1 MMNGAFVGE
10 PLPSSNTYEGTGIS
24 QLSLNKVTKYLKE
37 NSATTGLVMLQDG
50 KVIYEYGD
58 TQQVSYLASVR
69 KSILAMLYGKY
80 VEDGTID
87 LDKTIGELGIDEDDG
102 LLPQEKEATVRDII
116 TARSGVFH
124 IPANGGYDKKNALKR
139 GSVKHGEYFLYN
151 NWDFNVAGY
160 ILEQATGRSVYEE
173 LEKQLAIPLGLQ
185 DWNIENQSRKVDTSK
200 SRYSAYHIYVSARDL
215 AKIGQLMLNKG
226 KWKGKQ
232 LISEEWI
239 NKITSTVSSVEIVN
253 ERYNKNDKATVQL
266 SYGYMWWL
274 HENFYDRT
282 DMQGA
287 YSGTGWGGQFVTIIP
302 QRKLVIAHMNKVSKP
317 VLWGLTGGSTWWGM
331 LNGGTDDSQ
340 YWKIVNM
347 LLSDNKTN

>member
-1 MMNGAFVGE
+1 MKPKLRTIFIASTLLLATTFIIQSFSMMNGAFVGE

-173 LEKQLAIPLGLQ
+173 LEKQLAIPLGL
-185 DWNIENQSRKVDTSK
+185 
-200 SRYSAYHIYVSARDL
+200 
-215 AKIGQLMLNKG
+215 
-226 KWKGKQ
+226 
-232 LISEEWI
+232 
-239 NKITSTVSSVEIVN
+239 
-253 ERYNKNDKATVQL
+253 
-266 SYGYMWWL
+266 
-274 HENFYDRT
+274 
-282 DMQGA
+282 
-287 YSGTGWGGQFVTIIP
+287 
-302 QRKLVIAHMNKVSKP
+302 
-317 VLWGLTGGSTWWGM
+317 
-331 LNGGTDDSQ
+331 
-340 YWKIVNM
+340 
-347 LLSDNKTN
+347 